1 MKKLLVFVLSGICG
15 RKGDPLALHSDTSD
29 GVGDGGNSS
38 GGVCEYLL
46 QTYSSPRKFL
56 AGI

>member
-1 MKKLLVFVLSGICG
+1 MPWHCNSERI
-15 RKGDPLALHSDTSD
+15 D
-29 GVGDGGNSS
+29 GVGGGSGGGS
-38 GGVCEYLL
+38 GCGGVCEYLL

>member
-1 MKKLLVFVLSGICG
+1 MLWVERQVIGAVILIAVVMMVEVF
-15 RKGDPLALHSDTSD
+15 PLC
-29 GVGDGGNSS
+29 VCVCVCVCVCMC
-38 GGVCEYLL
+38 VCEYLL

>member
-1 MKKLLVFVLSGICG
+1 MLWVERQVIGAVILIAVVMMVEVF
-15 RKGDPLALHSDTSD
+15 PLC
-29 GVGDGGNSS
+29 VCVCVCVCMC
-38 GGVCEYLL
+38 VCEYLL

>member
-1 MKKLLVFVLSGICG
+1 MLWVERQVIGAIILIAGVMMVEVFPVC
-15 RKGDPLALHSDTSD
+15 
-29 GVGDGGNSS
+29 VCVC
-38 GGVCEYLL
+38 VCEYLL

>member
-1 MKKLLVFVLSGICG
+1 MLWVERQVIGAIILIAGVMMVEVFPVC
-15 RKGDPLALHSDTSD
+15 
-29 GVGDGGNSS
+29 VC
-38 GGVCEYLL
+38 VCEYLL